1 MSDEVLSD
9 IDADEEEREVDQM
22 LMRDMFDMNS
32 DDEGD
37 GTINMGLNRKKEQV
51 PPTYWE
57 EFYRKIDEMAY
68 SQLFLM
74 LLTFLALF
82 LDDFR
87 ILVLPHSADQFC
99 STLSFIILIV
109 FATEFSLQAMF
120 KRDYRFS
127 LFFYLDLVATLSLVT
142 DVIFLSELIF
152 GETMN
157 VATIQQFCTQRGGEG
172 NYTDDVGEGELGD
185 TGQVARA
192 GRAARVAART
202 ARLMRILRFL
212 RVIRAFKIFKF
223 FHAFGSE
230 LDNSEM
236 ELRANPT
243 RIGAHLAEVISQRVI
258 VVVLVLFVGTVLV
271 FNLFEVN
278 DDGPQAGLDW
288 METMTENATGSVSQF
303 AANTYVASVPHT
315 ILCLVDLRPNGDL
328 FRHTPDII
336 SERRDVEVE
345 LFISNS
351 SLAMSAIDR
360 RDKETDR
367 SVVNVFV
374 VLILVMVTLGMSYVF
389 AQDTEELVV
398 RRISVIVESVNKM
411 SATLKYLNSGE
422 EEETGGASPSRRD
435 PEFSCNRPVCCVL
448 CLVRCAPCSLRD
460 ALQPLLRKSKTSEK
474 RPASQ
479 RRRGELAFARLCI
492 SMTLRVS
499 CVSFSYLLQPYVNC
513 AQARTWRPK

>member
-9 IDADEEEREVDQM
+9 FDADEEEREVDQM

-32 DDEGD
+32 DDED
-37 GTINMGLNRKKEQV
+37 GTINMGRSKKKEQV

-109 FATEFSLQAMF
+109 FATEFSLQCMF

-157 VATIQQFCTQRGGEG
+157 VVTIQQFCTQRGDEG
-172 NYTDDVGEGELGD
+172 NFTDVDEGELGD

-258 VVVLVLFVGTVLV
+258 IVVLVLFVGTVLV
-271 FNLFEVN
+271 FNLFEVE

-288 METMTENATGSVSQF
+288 METMTENATGSVSHL
-303 AANTYVASVPHT
+303 AANTYVASVPYT

-398 RRISVIVESVNKM
+398 RRISVIVDSVNKM

-422 EEETGGASPSRRD
+422 EAKTGGTSPSRR
-435 PEFSCNRPVCCVL
+435 E
-448 CLVRCAPCSLRD
+448 
-460 ALQPLLRKSKTSEK
+460 T
-474 RPASQ
+474 
-479 RRRGELAFARLCI
+479 
-492 SMTLRVS
+492 
-499 CVSFSYLLQPYVNC
+499 
-513 AQARTWRPK
+513 